1 MHLQEHLKDDRQFNA
16 TLHGA
21 KMKGA
26 LERQEFDEQSH
37 ETLQKLGN
45 KKYEEMMAEWEA
57 KQKNNG

>member
-1 MHLQEHLKDDRQFNA
+1 
-16 TLHGA
+16 
-21 KMKGA
+21 MKGA